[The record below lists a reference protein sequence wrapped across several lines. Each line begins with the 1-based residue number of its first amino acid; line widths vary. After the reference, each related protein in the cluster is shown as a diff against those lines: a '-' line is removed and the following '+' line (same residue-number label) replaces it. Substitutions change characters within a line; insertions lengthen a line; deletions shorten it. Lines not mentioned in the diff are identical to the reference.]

1 MTNPLELQPFISRQ
15 SASTPIVTNLL
26 RDEFDAVATVEKEA
40 TSQQRVVAIGN
51 SIPIVYGKFENNVG
65 GIWVSPPAAK
75 YGLQITDTLGNSFS
89 LGLVI
94 SDGEIGPIEL
104 TDIYKGAF
112 NLNSLNNVASVFE
125 YGAMPTAGFN
135 YTFSSTSTTPGTP
148 AIPATPDT
156 VIPGTDPVI
165 SIQETQDT
173 QSKSQRISRFT
184 GGIFT
189 GTAAKMSC
197 TAIVVNPDTGVTDN
211 FLYDFSV
218 NLTTI
223 DRSSPFDST
232 GVSSRS
238 FSFDNGTTSVSYSIA
253 VRPPSGQDFEDSSDR
268 SPSFNLVLSP
278 FSASTFTEVVIN
290 PGTPSTTIPGTPGT
304 PATPDTYTTV
314 GLPLYP
320 GDGGSFAGMSCLAV
334 RGTYTIQA
342 NLGDFKEQVRC
353 FVRNGIKVY
362 DISTGTTE
370 SSSNFLNLAYYLL
383 KKNNIPDSLIDL
395 DSFLEC
401 YTFTEANN
409 MFFNGVVNNPVNL
422 RDYLTRV
429 GEGFLLRLVQNNGKL
444 AFRPVLPVLPNG
456 AFNNSSVPED
466 KIIDLNDVIGDSL
479 SIEYIPAYERK
490 PFCALVSWREQLS
503 QAYSVAVSSEVKYA
517 NTAVDG
523 PFEQYDFSDFV
534 TNRLHS
540 ELVAK
545 YILASRKHVT
555 HSVSFSLPLDTEST
569 SQGKLV
575 GQLKPLD
582 IIRLE
587 GERTNSLDG
596 AFRLANYYQISS
608 ISESAAGEV
617 QINAN
622 HFPTDEGGASLI
634 VADIL
639 ASSYSVT

>member
-1 MTNPLELQPFISRQ
+1 MANPLELQPFISRQ

-40 TSQQRVVAIGN
+40 TGEQRVVAIGN

-65 GIWVSPPAAK
+65 GVWVSPPAAK

-89 LGLVI
+89 LGLVV
-94 SDGEIGPIEL
+94 SDGEIGSVSL
-104 TDIYKGAF
+104 DDIYKGAF
-112 NLNSLNNVASVFE
+112 NLSSLDDAASVFQ
-125 YGAMPTAGFN
+125 YGAMPTSGFN

-156 VIPGTDPVI
+156 IIPGTDPVI
-165 SIQETQDT
+165 EIKETEDT
-173 QSKSQRISRFT
+173 QVKLQRILFNL
-184 GGIFT
+184 GGTFT

-197 TAIVVNPDTGVTDN
+197 TAIVRNQNTGVTNN
-211 FLYDFSV
+211 FVYRFTVDGS
-218 NLTTI
+218 TI
-223 DRSSPFDST
+223 DASAPFDEV

-238 FSFDNGTTSVSYSIA
+238 FSFDNGIESVNYSIR
-253 VRPPSGQDFEDSSDR
+253 VSPPFFKTFEDDSDTFPDWR
-268 SPSFNLVLSP
+268 LRLDP
-278 FSASTFTEVVIN
+278 FSASTFEEVVIE

-304 PATPDTYTTV
+304 EATPDTYTTV

-320 GDGGSFAGMSCLAV
+320 GAGGSFAGVSCLAV

-353 FVRNGIKVY
+353 FVRDGIKVL
-362 DISTGTTE
+362 DISTNETG

-383 KKNNIPDSLIDL
+383 KKNNVSDSLIDL

-401 YTFTEANN
+401 YSFTRSNN

-429 GEGFLLRLVQNNGKL
+429 GEGFLLRLVQTNGKL
-444 AFRPVLPVLPNG
+444 AFKPVLPVLPNG
-456 AFNNSSVPED
+456 AFNNGSVPED
-466 KIIDLNDVIGDSL
+466 KVIDLNDVIGDSL
-479 SIEYIPAYERK
+479 RIEYLPAYERK
-490 PFCALVSWREQLS
+490 AFCALVSWREQLS
-503 QAYSVAVSSEVKYA
+503 QAYSVAVSSEVRYA
-517 NTAVDG
+517 DTAVDG
-523 PFEQYDFSDFV
+523 PYEQYDFSDFI

-555 HSVSFSLPLDTEST
+555 HSISFSLPLDTAST

-575 GQLKPLD
+575 GQLQPLD

-587 GERTNSLDG
+587 GSRTSSLDG
-596 AFRLANYYQISS
+596 AFQLADYYQVSS
-608 ISESAAGEV
+608 ISEAATGEV

-639 ASSYSVT
+639 ASSYSVI